1 MYAPMP
7 VSTINVNMKQ
17 CAAAARVSFTLG
29 RGNFPLRLTTNFFT
43 FTSLT
48 TVNTNVS
55 EEE

>member
-17 CAAAARVSFTLG
+17 CAAVARV
-29 RGNFPLRLTTNFFT
+29 NFALRLTRNFFT

-55 EEE
+55 ERE